1 MLRLDGALTMDTVA
15 ARLADGR
22 ALAGQG
28 GFVVDFS
35 GVTECDSAALALL
48 FDWMRA
54 SRKAGGSLAVRGL
67 PAGLRSLAQLYGVD
81 ELLPLE
87 EAAESI

>member
-35 GVTECDSAALALL
+35 GVT
-48 FDWMRA
+48 
-54 SRKAGGSLAVRGL
+54 L

-81 ELLPLE
+81 ELLPRE